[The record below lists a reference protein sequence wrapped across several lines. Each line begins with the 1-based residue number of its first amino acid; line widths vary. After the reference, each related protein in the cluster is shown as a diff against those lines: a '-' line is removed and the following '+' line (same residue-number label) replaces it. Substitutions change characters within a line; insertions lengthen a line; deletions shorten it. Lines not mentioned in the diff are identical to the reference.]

1 MKFIILTEHYTQD
14 CMYLNPSSIERMM
27 VIHLSEKTSATQ
39 ITLSTTTFTVI
50 ETPKQIIDLINNR
63 STIPIRRQ
71 DLINDQV
78 YFKEDI
84 SLALDEDLRK
94 KSIQSHNPNR
104 RTHE

>member
-1 MKFIILTEHYTQD
+1 
-14 CMYLNPSSIERMM
+14 MYLNPSSIERMM